1 MNIWENIKNKHCCP
15 SIVAEIGIN
24 HGGDLNEAFR
34 LMDLA
39 QDSGADLVKLQCF
52 DPYQFISPSSPY
64 FDIFRNCQLTS
75 IQIKELF
82 FYADKQKIDL
92 FASVFDFSSL
102 KILEDL
108 GCNLYKIASG
118 DVTHHELIRAVGNT
132 GKPVIASSG
141 CSTLNEILA
150 LSSLIPEGNLAVLHC
165 VSEYPAHAVNLNLNA
180 MQSISEQM
188 SVPVG
193 FSDHTK
199 GVSAAI
205 AAVALGA
212 RVIEKHF
219 TSDKKNVGPDHA
231 LSADPHEFKTM
242 ATGIKQAFSAL
253 GSQEKS
259 VVEGTATRVAI
270 RRSIYAAKNLRAG
283 DRLTLNDLHFLRPG
297 DGLCAS
303 AAHQVVGKTIKQ
315 DLDAGAPV
323 KLEMLRV

>member
-1 MNIWENIKNKHCCP
+1 
-15 SIVAEIGIN
+15 
-24 HGGDLNEAFR
+24 
-34 LMDLA
+34 MDLA

-193 FSDHTK
+193 FSDHTQ

-205 AAVALGA
+205 AAVALGL
-212 RVIEKHF
+212 V
-219 TSDKKNVGPDHA
+219 
-231 LSADPHEFKTM
+231 
-242 ATGIKQAFSAL
+242 
-253 GSQEKS
+253 
-259 VVEGTATRVAI
+259 
-270 RRSIYAAKNLRAG
+270 
-283 DRLTLNDLHFLRPG
+283 
-297 DGLCAS
+297 
-303 AAHQVVGKTIKQ
+303 
-315 DLDAGAPV
+315 
-323 KLEMLRV
+323 